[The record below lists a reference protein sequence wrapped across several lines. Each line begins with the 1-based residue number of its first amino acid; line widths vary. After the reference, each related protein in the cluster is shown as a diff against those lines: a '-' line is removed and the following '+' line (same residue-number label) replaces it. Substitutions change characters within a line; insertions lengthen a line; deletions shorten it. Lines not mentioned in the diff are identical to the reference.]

1 MLIWEL
7 FLVALPL
14 LLPAF
19 DALSS
24 VYSNAAGYSNSVAYS
39 SSNYGP
45 PGTGYG
51 YSARSSLVR
60 WENQIKNSGDFTL
73 IFFRLSSPTNKK
85 RYIQKSRSCGPKLR
99 NFRRR
104 NIISG
109 VRSTTVALTT
119 TRQTPTTWSSPTLT
133 RLSTDRRTQ
142 SKLGSNTFDQ
152 LSTFRAKFLETAETG
167 ERMAL
172 RTTATDWTGQQK
184 CETDTETSPGIIRP
198 PYWEE
203 NEDKNWTEDWTNMK
217 TNEKYN
223 K

>member
-152 LSTFRAKFLETAETG
+152 LSTFRAKFLETG
-167 ERMAL
+167 ERTKDHSNWL
-172 RTTATDWTGQQK
+172 DWTAEVRDRHRDLTRNNQASVLRRKWRQ
-184 CETDTETSPGIIRP
+184 ELDR
-198 PYWEE
+198 
-203 NEDKNWTEDWTNMK
+203 DWTNMK